1 MLCTTAINTSN
12 TTRTQTGAV
21 RSISYRIV
29 SYRISHTVEE
39 PLDVALEDVGDLLCR
54 AADGQQTGADGARA
68 AAGEPPD
75 ARQYAAVLQRLHRR
89 PAH

>member
-1 MLCTTAINTSN
+1 
-12 TTRTQTGAV
+12 
-21 RSISYRIV
+21 
-29 SYRISHTVEE
+29 VEE

-54 AADGQQTGADGARA
+54 AADRQQTGADCARA